1 MSSRTRPKHSEEAD
15 VHGIK
20 LAHGT
25 IFVTDGVFTVRLLK
39 NGECT
44 LSPITYRTLE
54 WDLRTENPENWE
66 YMTESDIRTLPD
78 GAYEKIKAIFEESH
92 GKTRI

>member
-1 MSSRTRPKHSEEAD
+1 MQ
-15 VHGIK
+15 GIR
-20 LAHGT
+20 LSFGT
-25 IFVTDGVFTVRLLK
+25 VFVTDGLFTIRLLK

-44 LSPITYRTLE
+44 LSPITYRNLE

-78 GAYEKIKAIFEESH
+78 GAYEKIKAVFEEMH
-92 GKTRI
+92 EKTRI